1 MVSRRGNTET
11 KPPRVIVNL
20 MPESNTLVILFGWAG
35 CHDRYLKKYAD
46 YYEKAGISTIRY
58 TTPIRKVRGYPSYH
72 RFAKKFYREVFE
84 REECPIPLNV
94 YFHCF
99 SMNGCSTFTAFWDL
113 LDKRTDGD
121 KFKERVQGILF
132 DSSPAFTTPSQ
143 SAHAISFASMP
154 PARYH
159 AALRE
164 AYRAFLYAYFSVHHG
179 LVWMWS
185 LVEDDVYEKFY
196 AYYRM
201 LSLKDLPRRQ
211 IYFYGPGDDVCSV
224 DSIEAFASVQ
234 EKQGVTTYK
243 NIWKDSLHCQHYRS
257 HGEEYEKYCLDFVLR
272 RDERDTDVNA
282 AELNEPPL
290 VELCN

>member
-1 MVSRRGNTET
+1 MVSRRGNPEP

-20 MPESNTLVILFGWAG
+20 VPQSDTLVILLGWAG

-46 YYEKAGISTIRY
+46 YYDKAGISTIRY

-84 REECPIPLNV
+84 KGEYPIPAHV

-99 SMNGCSTFTAFWDL
+99 SMNGCSTFTALWDL
-113 LDKRTDGD
+113 LDKRPGGD
-121 KFKERVQGILF
+121 EFKERVQGLLF
-132 DSSPAFTTPSQ
+132 DSSPAFTTPAQ

-159 AALRE
+159 AVFRE
-164 AYRAFLYAYFSVHHG
+164 TYRAFLYAYLSIHHG

-185 LVEDDVYEKFY
+185 LMESDVYEKCY

-201 LSLKDLPRRQ
+201 LSIKDLPRRQ
-211 IYFYGPGDDVCSV
+211 MYFYGPGDDVCSV
-224 DSIEAFASVQ
+224 DSIEAFATVQ
-234 EKQGVTTYK
+234 EQQGVTTYR
-243 NIWKDSLHCQHYRS
+243 NMWKDSLHCQHYRS
-257 HGEEYEKYCLDFVLR
+257 HSEEYEKCCLDFVLR
-272 RDERDTDVNA
+272 RDLRHSATDPQ
-282 AELNEPPL
+282 EQPL
-290 VELCN
+290 VEPCP